1 MPFKSEEQRRYLWA
15 NEPEIARDWTDTYGS
30 RIQKNRGGIM
40 RVPFANGEW
49 VNYYADEPN
58 EDVNTDFPNN
68 TYSYSQIPSNF
79 SNYQFEDARTPFT
92 GIQEGIGSISNT
104 LGQGLDKVG
113 QGWDFAQ
120 QLPGMAMGALSGI
133 PGLGFLI
140 NAMSESPEQKAMM
153 DLYESD
159 DYQEALGK
167 IPGME
172 NYNPVYA
179 MGAGYGLTGA
189 IDKRIARIQ
198 KTLQK
203 KTSPVLQQRLIDLQR
218 LKDKEKSFDFGKVGA
233 NPTHGLKPLTPT
245 EKAYFSGTAPAPV
258 APQTGV
264 GSAGNTNPRGGQ
276 GGQGN
281 AAAGMG
287 GGSRQATSAGSTK
300 SGRTDGGWGWAEG
313 GIIDLWRR

>member
-1 MPFKSEEQRRYLWA
+1 MPFKSEAQRRYLWA

-30 RIQKNRGGIM
+30 KIHAAEGGIM

-49 VNYYADEPN
+49 VNYYTDQPN

-79 SNYQFEDARTPFT
+79 SNYQFEDARTPLT

-104 LGQGLDKVG
+104 LGQGWDKVG
-113 QGWDFAQ
+113 QGWDFTQ
-120 QLPGMAMGALSGI
+120 QLPGMAIGALSGI

-140 NAMSESPEQKAMM
+140 NSMRSSPEQKAMM
-153 DLYESD
+153 DLYESE
-159 DYQEALGK
+159 DYQDLLGQ

-172 NYNPVYA
+172 NYNPTYIT
-179 MGAGYGLTGA
+179 GSGYGLTGA

-198 KTLQK
+198 KTLQN
-203 KTSPVLQQRLIDLQR
+203 KTSPVLQQRLKNLQA
-218 LKDKEKSFDFGKVGA
+218 LKDKEKAFFSDLTNTGA
-233 NPTHGLKPLTPT
+233 NPVVNLTPT
-245 EKAYFSGTAPAPV
+245 EKSYFSGTAPAPV